1 MGPDLKSFAPLR
13 RTAPGKDGPDAA
25 VRPRRKGD
33 MPMAPPRDD
42 KRRHPRVAKRIKVE
56 SADRKLQLET
66 IDLSAGGLSCR
77 APVFLAPMTRMAISL
92 VLPGNG
98 GAEKTEQVVRGEA
111 VVVRTEPEKGIA
123 PPPDGFYR
131 IALFFSRMDEPDRKR
146 LQEYLKHLA
155 GKNGSA

>member
-1 MGPDLKSFAPLR
+1 
-13 RTAPGKDGPDAA
+13 
-25 VRPRRKGD
+25 
-33 MPMAPPRDD
+33 MAPPKDD

-77 APVFLAPMTRMAISL
+77 APVFLAPMTRMAVSL

-98 GAEKTEQVVRGEA
+98 GAEKTGQIVKGEA
-111 VVVRTEPEKGIA
+111 VVVRTEPDKGSA
-123 PPPDGFYR
+123 PPADGLYR
-131 IALFFSRMDEPDRKR
+131 IALFFSRMDESDRKR